1 MSSPTYTVLNPKA
14 SAARAAKVVKPAPR
28 PSDLHGKTIGIIERW
43 GRESAPGQGSIG
55 VVIGAI
61 RDELIARY
69 GVSDARFHWVRELS
83 RPAPQSAVE
92 DLIAHADIVIVGTAR

>member
-14 SAARAAKVVKPAPR
+14 SAARAVAAVKLAPR
-28 PSDLHGKTIGIIERW
+28 PSSLHGKTVGIIERW

-61 RDELIARY
+61 RDELIAKY

-83 RPAPQSAVE
+83 RPAPRSAVE
-92 DLIAHADIVIVGTAR
+92 DLVAHADLVIIGTAR